1 MLHLDKH
8 FSILMPKTTISSTA
22 NNMFQEK
29 DKLMHDGNEEFS
41 LNIESLKIKHV
52 SLFFNL
58 NTVWNV
64 SVVAL

>member
-1 MLHLDKH
+1 ML
-8 FSILMPKTTISSTA
+8 KTTISSTA

-29 DKLMHDGNEEFS
+29 DKIMEDGNEEFS

-52 SLFFNL
+52 SLFLDL

-64 SVVAL
+64 NVVTF

>member
-1 MLHLDKH
+1 M
-8 FSILMPKTTISSTA
+8 SETTVSSTA

-29 DKLMHDGNEEFS
+29 DKLMDDGNEEFS

-58 NTVWNV
+58 CKV
-64 SVVAL
+64 